1 LALKNLGTDM
11 GRNEV
16 ITLGVLGA
24 LIGMLFNLVLLT
36 VLFGVSP
43 WLSVPMG
50 LVAGAV
56 APFIGE

>member
-1 LALKNLGTDM
+1 M

>member
-1 LALKNLGTDM
+1 MSDGWHVRLSMNL
-11 GRNEV
+11 V
-16 ITLGVLGA
+16 
-24 LIGMLFNLVLLT
+24 LFNLVFLT

-56 APFIGE
+56 APFIGES